1 MTFAKYADVMAPENL
16 TALDASST
24 LSAAIDFQQL
34 SDIKMNITAEF
45 GHTKLPLKCTSELT
59 KNSLVMLDE
68 NVDEDVK
75 VYANGLLFAR
85 AQIVLVGE
93 NFGLRL
99 TRIIPAEER
108 LSNK

>member
-1 MTFAKYADVMAPENL
+1 
-16 TALDASST
+16 
-24 LSAAIDFQQL
+24 
-34 SDIKMNITAEF
+34 
-45 GHTKLPLKCTSELT
+45 
-59 KNSLVMLDE
+59 MLDE